1 VASEIYVDFFDGEL
15 NFLGSQQ
22 LKEKGQPLEK
32 LTKMGDMTY
41 TQIDKLTMTLQ
52 NKVSVGYM
60 SITEATKVEFD

>member
-1 VASEIYVDFFDGEL
+1 
-15 NFLGSQQ
+15 
-22 LKEKGQPLEK
+22 
-32 LTKMGDMTY
+32 MGDMTY